1 MANRTLNFYGMGIGP
16 ETANIT
22 VSLSGNTIF
31 SGTIPTQATYTQAS
45 DYQALLFSTTIDTST
60 VGPLPMVYT
69 VNSQNVVFSFI
80 TSNYVT
86 MPNPAYDTTQQSVL
100 TTYEDP
106 PTQDLLNQ
114 KYAIWSTAAV
124 PAFSAEET
132 ATILDVNTNQ
142 TVRSD
147 ILQAHGASLNITG
160 DGAIGSCSGSAD
172 SRTNVYIDGV
182 VQTTPDPR
190 PESEAST
197 WYWTVAQ
204 GSTMTYDLILTPST

>member
-1 MANRTLNFYGMGIGP
+1 MANRTFNFYGMGIGP
-16 ETANIT
+16 ETADIT

-69 VNSQNVVFSFI
+69 VNSQNVVFSFV
-80 TSNYVT
+80 TSNYVN
-86 MPNPAYDTTQQSVL
+86 MINPAYNSAQQSVL

-132 ATILDVNTNQ
+132 ATVLDVNT
-142 TVRSD
+142 TSAIRSD
-147 ILQAHGASLNITG
+147 ILQAHGASLYITG
-160 DGAIGSCSGSAD
+160 APAIGPCNANSDA
-172 SRTNVYIDGV
+172 RTNVYIDGV

-190 PESEAST
+190 PEGENGT
-197 WYWTVAQ
+197 WYWNVAQ
-204 GSTMTYDLILTPST
+204 GSTMTYDLTFVAST